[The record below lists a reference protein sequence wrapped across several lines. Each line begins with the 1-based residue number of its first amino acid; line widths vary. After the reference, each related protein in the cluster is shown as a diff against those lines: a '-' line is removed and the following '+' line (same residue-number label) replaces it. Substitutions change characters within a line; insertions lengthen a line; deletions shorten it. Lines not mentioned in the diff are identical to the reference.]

1 MLEFPAQ
8 DAIEIYASESGFI
21 VFKSQS
27 DLFGD
32 ESLVCL
38 TIGQFR
44 SVIKHADELIEL
56 AEQNKATWKAKDNE

>member
-21 VFKSQS
+21 VFKSNS
-27 DLFGD
+27 NSGGYED
-32 ESLVCL
+32 LVCL

-44 SVIKHADELIEL
+44 SVIKHADELIAS
-56 AEQNKATWKAKDNE
+56 AEKNKAIYKAKDNE